1 MTFIVTPVPS
11 HKPKN
16 TSAMVPSAQPSRPAF
31 GSQVTIQSEQEKQL
45 KKFFRKEE
53 KKLAKQAKEAQ
64 NIDPSAA
71 QYQFNPE
78 LLKRER

>member
-45 KKFFRKEE
+45 KKFYK